1 MKISEIKRGLPH
13 LIAAKVPALLI
24 GHHGL
29 GKSSV
34 MRQIADESGMTF
46 FDVRLGT
53 MCDPGDLLGL
63 MIERQDAEGN
73 KSFEHVLP
81 AWWPKAGERKMI
93 FIDEINRARP
103 DMLQMVFQL
112 ILDRR
117 IHTHVLPE
125 GCTVH
130 AAMNPDSNDY
140 KTTNIDDAA
149 LLSRFCQIKFTPS
162 QEEFLEYARS
172 KPKFD
177 STFLGFVAENM
188 QMVDCTGLESFE
200 VKAKPDRRAIVRAEE
215 VLSSGL
221 PEDLWIEMLG
231 GMLGYEM
238 AVKYV
243 EYVKSNE
250 IKPLTFEQVVGA
262 YNKHSHVVAAMMKKE
277 RHDVVTVTVDNVL
290 SELFKRKDL
299 TKKESLNIRSFL
311 LDIPKDITQGFI
323 NRFLS
328 DSPSH
333 ANNPVSI
340 NINKYVLD
348 DAFVET
354 FSAKVK

>member
-1 MKISEIKRGLPH
+1 MKISEIKKAIPH
-13 LIAAKVPALLI
+13 LIRAKVPALVI

-34 MRQIADESGMTF
+34 FRQIAEEQGMSF

-63 MIERQDAEGN
+63 MIERQDENGH

-81 AWWPKAGERKMI
+81 AWWPKDGEKKMI

-130 AAMNPDSNDY
+130 AAMNPDSDDY
-140 KTTNIDDAA
+140 KTTNMDDAA

-162 QEEFLEYARS
+162 QEEFLDYART
-172 KPKFD
+172 KNFN

-188 QMVDCTGLESFE
+188 SMIDNTGLESFE
-200 VKAKPDRRAIVRAEE
+200 IKAKPDRRAVVRAEE

-221 PEDLWIEMLG
+221 PEDLWVETLG
-231 GMLGYEM
+231 GMLGFEM

-243 EYVKSNE
+243 EYHKNNN
-250 IKPLTFEQVVGA
+250 IKPLTYEQVA
-262 YNKHSHVVAAMMKKE
+262 LSYNKNSHVIKTMLEKE
-277 RHDVVTVTVDNVL
+277 RHDIVTVTVDNVL
-290 SELFKRKDL
+290 SELFKKKDL
-299 TKKESLNIRSFL
+299 PKKEATNIRSFL

-333 ANNPVSI
+333 AGNPVSI
-340 NINKYVLD
+340 NFNKYVLD
-348 DAFVET
+348 DEFVEA
-354 FSAKVK
+354 FSTKEL